1 MAGRR
6 CNYHKC
12 TLFVG
17 ASQQYCKHHRSA
29 PVAVPDASGTSA
41 APDEALISRFQE
53 RLEQGEYRG
62 LFDLNV
68 KQVIDQAAAQ
78 VSEHGLID
86 ELGALRM
93 VLARILLEEKDL
105 SRVVTNVTRVASV
118 AVRAAQAQRVISG
131 QAADGLTD
139 ALTRILVEINAAKP

>member
-1 MAGRR
+1 MTRKHCRDSRCGQFVSAAEDYCRR
-6 CNYHKC
+6 
-12 TLFVG
+12 
-17 ASQQYCKHHRSA
+17 HRADPPPWTDTPATSDRDET
-29 PVAVPDASGTSA
+29 AVP
-41 APDEALISRFQE
+41 RFQE
-53 RLEQGEYRG
+53 RLELGEYRG

-68 KQVIDQAAAQ
+68 KQVIDQAAAH

-105 SRVVTNVTRVASV
+105 ARLVTNVTRVTSV

-131 QAADGLTD
+131 KAADGLTD
-139 ALTRILVEINAAKP
+139 ALTTILIEINSAKS

>member
-1 MAGRR
+1 V
-6 CNYHKC
+6 
-12 TLFVG
+12 L
-17 ASQQYCKHHRSA
+17 
-29 PVAVPDASGTSA
+29 TSA
-41 APDEALISRFQE
+41 FQE

-62 LFDLNV
+62 LFDHKV
-68 KQVIDQAAAQ
+68 QQVINQAAAQ

-93 VLARILLEEKDL
+93 LLARILLEEKDL
-105 SRVVTNVTRVASV
+105 SRLVTFVTRVASV

-139 ALTRILVEINAAKP
+139 ALTKILIEINGARS